1 MKKLKKLYQSHTV
14 RNSLIYTSDFVLQ
27 IVVLAAYAVLISRE
41 LGPASYGVFAS
52 ITALSI
58 IGSMF
63 AGWGCDQIL
72 IKNVSAN
79 KESFRSSLGHGLLLI
94 LVTYPILLIILY
106 GITYM
111 VIPSGVVS
119 IVSIVLFITADLI
132 FTKILFLTKASFA
145 VFERA
150 RNQLVINLFTALAKL
165 LFLVLALKVSNE
177 FNLNQWAFWYFISG
191 LLSAS
196 FALLYT
202 TKHLGLPKFIG
213 LPAEFVLGFQLSI
226 EQSSLASL
234 KDLDKPIV
242 VAMLGAEQGG
252 HFAIAFR
259 LVDAASAPVRGILYA
274 LYIKYFKVS
283 NVSKKDSVALSLK
296 VLPYLIIASLV
307 IGIIIYCL
315 AWTIPIL
322 LGAKYEQ
329 SVVIVQQLCLYPLLI
344 GLFGTSIDLLRTVG
358 QQFARTLIVIVSSI
372 LALPFLYLTLN
383 QFGLI
388 GASVS
393 KLLALAIAV
402 AVGWVVIYRAK
413 RTF

>member
-1 MKKLKKLYQSHTV
+1 MKKLKKLHQSHTV
-14 RNSLIYTSDFVLQ
+14 KNSLIYTSDFILQ

-52 ITALSI
+52 IAALSI

-63 AGWGCDQIL
+63 AGWGCDQTL

-79 KESFRSSLGHGLLLI
+79 PDGFRQNLGHGLLLI
-94 LVTYPILLIILY
+94 LLTYPVLLAVLY
-106 GITYM
+106 GAAYL
-111 VIPSGVVS
+111 VIPNNVVS
-119 IVSIVLFITADLI
+119 SLSIVLFITVDLI

-150 RNQLVINLFTALAKL
+150 KNQLVINLVTTSTKL
-165 LFLVLALKVSNE
+165 LFLLLALKVSDG

-196 FALLYT
+196 FALSYT
-202 TKHLGLPKFIG
+202 IKHLGLPKFSG
-213 LPAEFVLGFQLSI
+213 CTTEFVLGFQFSI
-226 EQSSLASL
+226 EQASLASL
-234 KDLDKPIV
+234 KDLDKPII

-283 NVSKKDSVALSLK
+283 YVSKKDSVALSLK
-296 VLPYLIIASLV
+296 VLPYLTVVSLIAAVL
-307 IGIIIYCL
+307 IYCL

-322 LGAKYEQ
+322 LGDQYQAA
-329 SVVIVQQLCLYPLLI
+329 VVIVQQLCLYPLLF
-344 GLFGTSIDLLRTVG
+344 GLFGTSMDLLRTIG
-358 QQFARTLIVIVSSI
+358 KQFARTVIVIASSVITLPILYLSLSQFGMLGASFSKLIV
-372 LALPFLYLTLN
+372 
-383 QFGLI
+383 
-388 GASVS
+388 
-393 KLLALAIAV
+393 LAIFVV
-402 AVGWVVIYRAK
+402 AGWLVVYKAK
-413 RTF
+413 LTF